1 MTRSANNG
9 VLASVL
15 WKVIPPSC
23 LALLVLW
30 LFVGIAGG
38 RLLNERA
45 IENLK
50 FAADQQTWVIAD
62 KVDNL
67 VDRLHG
73 IASNALTINAFLD
86 PMSVE
91 HFIKPFFRSLRFGDY
106 NSLMI
111 AMTDFSGQVVA
122 SNQTGDAVNMMPP
135 NSLWHEAVMEG
146 KDVLT
151 IVDGS
156 LIAAVPISVGALP
169 EGGLVI
175 TMSSD
180 DTAKL
185 LSSEKHAG
193 SVRLS
198 DQDGRLLF
206 SSIFDGVSAQSENIG
221 ESEVVALP
229 HFPTLQLSSAVAS
242 TEQDHLVSVLHSFL
256 LVAFFVDLAALIAGI
271 YMAANLV
278 ASPLNKLI
286 TKIKSLQQLTDPD
299 ARLMPSGP
307 SELQNLAHAFND
319 AAERQAIL
327 TKRIE
332 EALAN
337 EQKIN
342 GLQRQFVSLVSHEFR
357 TPLSVIDGNAQRVLR
372 RIETIPRERIASGLE
387 KCRGSVNRLVGLM
400 ESVLSSSRL
409 EAGTI
414 EFAPTPC
421 DLFKAVSEATENQQE
436 ISSDHQIIVDVDQ
449 LPKEVVAD
457 VKLVSQIFSNL
468 LSNAVKYSPNSSTVW
483 VNGYQSDDMAVISVR
498 DQGVGIP
505 EEDLKKLFGQFFR
518 ASTAVGIPGTGIGL
532 HLVKHLVEMHGGTI
546 AAESIEGEG
555 STFTVKLPINGQSN
569 RDALAA

>member
-436 ISSDHQIIVDVDQ
+436 ISSDHQIIVDIDQ

>member
-198 DQDGRLLF
+198 DQNGRLLF
-206 SSIFDGVSAQSENIG
+206 SSIFDEASAQSENIG
-221 ESEVVALP
+221 ESEVVALS

-242 TEQDHLVSVLHSFL
+242 TEQDHLVSILHSFL
-256 LVAFFVDLAALIAGI
+256 LVAFFIDLAALIAGI

-372 RIETIPRERIASGLE
+372 RIETMPRERIASGLE

-436 ISSDHQIIVDVDQ
+436 ISSDHQIIVDIDQ

-483 VNGYQSDDMAVISVR
+483 VNGYQSDDMAVISIR